1 MIKVLS
7 CPSLMKLIK
16 LGICA
21 MPRKVNNPHMK
32 NILENFQRFE
42 EFKII
47 IFTEE
52 IIFKTEI
59 EDWPLVDA
67 LIIFYSDGFPYN
79 KALKYINLRKP
90 FLVNDFEMQ
99 KVFWDRVKVLKLL
112 EEAQIPIPPH
122 IILDGSENE
131 EINHEENNELN
142 NSLEK
147 EKKVER
153 YKKQINDIEN
163 KENNKILDMKR
174 IINKNT
180 KSANLKNSMNFINNK
195 ETNNN
200 SEKDNNTIET
210 LSVKSSDEIKDDN
223 IFLERKQSNPISA
236 ENDLLEF
243 DDHIEYHGIKL
254 FKPFVEKPINGDD
267 HDIYI
272 YYPPNL
278 GGGHKRLFRKTK
290 EYSSFYFP
298 SINEIRRD
306 KKYIYE
312 KFLPTDGFDIKVYTI
327 GEKYAHAEARK
338 SPSLDGKVNRT
349 PEGKEVRYPINLTP
363 KEKEIARKI
372 VLKFKQNICGF
383 DILRCEGNSYVCDVN
398 GFSFVKGNKKYYE
411 DCSILIRKIVYK
423 GLDLPLKNYKR
434 SFIKS
439 KPLNIY
445 RTLKVPKFHK
455 FLQQKE
461 ELRSIVAVFRHAD
474 RSPKQKMKLVVEDK
488 YFLALFDEYG
498 KSKEKIEEIKL
509 KKPKELTR
517 VLKIVNEILE
527 RKKDK
532 KEIIATDKN
541 FYKKIFQIK
550 MVLESNLNFN
560 GLTRKIQLKPL
571 KYTESIDPS
580 GNKRYTIT
588 KALMILK
595 WGGFLTH
602 TGSNQAKVLG
612 ETFRFRLYPTSDD
625 EKKNGLLRLHST
637 YRHDLKCYSADEGRC
652 LKTAANFLA
661 GLLEMEG
668 SIIPII
674 TSMVTSDEKS
684 NKLLDLSSDEIHE
697 IKKEIK
703 SKLSE
708 CLNYDG
714 PIKDK
719 FNSMFT
725 KESIYDKEDNSE
737 NESDDDGNINEIN
750 DENEGC
756 SSSESS
762 EENSKDNKPSNNKSI
777 NINISE
783 EKKEE
788 KKEVEY
794 PIYELLDKIGNPL
807 TRMKK
812 VLTLLQN
819 VIENIQQFLPE
830 EIIEQESNNYLITNK
845 KQIERRENFLLKKAK
860 DHLVSKILGE
870 DKNETKRKNSDKTL
884 QKIQKN
890 KNKNISPSNKDKEK
904 DKEKKI
910 KKNEG
915 EKKNELYYD
924 CLDEN
929 IVLIYKRYVKL
940 KNDFYNTK
948 KSKFDISKIPDIYD
962 NIKYDIIHN
971 KDLMNSD
978 AYDLFDEISILA
990 NFVMPFE
997 YGITRDEKVNIG
1009 LKIIKPLLNKI
1020 YSDLID
1026 LIDINSNAYDKKRSN
1041 SIHKEDQNWSGLDTG
1056 KMNKNEIKSTNR
1068 HVKSRFYFTCSSHIY
1083 ALINIIGYGYNSI
1096 LTHNNKKSFK
1106 ELQNIFDFDYC
1117 SHVIFRLFED
1127 LNVDWQNPKRFR
1139 LEIIMSPGSNK
1150 NPKEANEEHLI
1161 SVSPWIFLNKNLN
1174 MEKMKQ
1180 FLSKFN

>member
-1 MIKVLS
+1 MIKVPS
-7 CPSLMKLIK
+7 CPSLTKLIK

-21 MPRKVNNPHMK
+21 MPRKINNPHMK
-32 NILENFQRFE
+32 NILENLQRFE

-52 IIFKTEI
+52 ILFKSEI
-59 EDWPLVDA
+59 EEWPIVDA

-79 KALKYINLRKP
+79 KALKYINLTKP
-90 FLVNDFEMQ
+90 YLINDYEMQ

-122 IILDGSENE
+122 IILDGCENE
-131 EINHEENNELN
+131 EINKEENNEMN
-142 NSLEK
+142 NSLEN

-153 YKKQINDIEN
+153 YKKQINDLEN
-163 KENNKILDMKR
+163 KEKNKILDMKR
-174 IINKNT
+174 NINK
-180 KSANLKNSMNFINNK
+180 INNNIKYANNQIK
-195 ETNNN
+195 ENN
-200 SEKDNNTIET
+200 SKKITN
-210 LSVKSSDEIKDDN
+210 EIKEKVIIEGNQNNPTKN
-223 IFLERKQSNPISA
+223 INEINNIM
-236 ENDLLEF
+236 EF
-243 DDHIEYHGIKL
+243 DDHIEYNGIKL

-298 SINEIRRD
+298 TINEIRRD

-312 KFLPTDGFDIKVYTI
+312 KFLQTDGFDIKVYTV

-338 SPSLDGKVNRT
+338 SPSLDGIVNRT
-349 PEGKEVRYPINLTP
+349 SEGKEVRYPINLTP

-372 VLKFKQNICGF
+372 VIKFKQNICGF

-411 DCSILIRKIVYK
+411 DCSILIRKIIYK
-423 GLDLPLKNYKR
+423 GLDLPLKNYRKR
-434 SFIKS
+434 RS

-445 RTLKVPKFHK
+445 KTLKVPKNHK
-455 FLQQKE
+455 FMQKKE

-488 YFLALFDEYG
+488 YFLSLFNKFG
-498 KSKEKIEEIKL
+498 KDKDKIEEIKL
-509 KKPKELTR
+509 KKPKELMY
-517 VLKIVNEILE
+517 VLKMVNEILE
-527 RKKDK
+527 KK
-532 KEIIATDKN
+532 KEKKEFIATDNN

-550 MVLESNLNFN
+550 MVLESNINFN

-571 KYTESIDPS
+571 KYTENIDTE
-580 GNKRYTIT
+580 GKKQYTIT

-602 TGSNQAKVLG
+602 TGSNQAKKLG

-661 GLLEMEG
+661 GLLEIEG
-668 SIIPII
+668 NIIPII

-697 IKKEIK
+697 IKNKIK
-703 SKLSE
+703 IKLSE

-719 FNSMFT
+719 FNSMYQ
-725 KESIYDKEDNSE
+725 KESIYEQENISENNSE
-737 NESDDDGNINEIN
+737 EDSNMQEIDDEC
-750 DENEGC
+750 EGC

-762 EENSKDNKPSNNKSI
+762 EENSKESKLINNKI
-777 NINISE
+777 NIE
-783 EKKEE
+783 ENKEE
-788 KKEVEY
+788 KEKEVEY
-794 PIYELLDKIGNPL
+794 PLYRLLDKIGNPFK
-807 TRMKK
+807 RMKK
-812 VLTLLQN
+812 VLILLKN
-819 VIENIQQFLPE
+819 VIENIQKYIPE
-830 EIIEQESNNYLITNK
+830 ETIEEDSNNYLITNK
-845 KQIERRENFLLKKAK
+845 NQIERRENFLLKKTKA
-860 DHLVSKILGE
+860 HLVTKILGE
-870 DKNETKRKNSDKTL
+870 DKNEIKDNKKGRNAEQKRKKSHRTV
-884 QKIQKN
+884 QKN
-890 KNKNISPSNKDKEK
+890 KNLSPNSNNKEK
-904 DKEKKI
+904 TN
-910 KKNEG
+910 KKNEMNIK
-915 EKKNELYYD
+915 EKKNELYFD

-929 IVLIYKRYVKL
+929 IILIYKRYVKL
-940 KNDFYNTK
+940 KNDFYNAK
-948 KSKFDISKIPDIYD
+948 KNKFDISKIPDIYD

-971 KDLMNSD
+971 KDLMNDDS
-978 AYDLFDEISILA
+978 YELFEEISILA
-990 NFVMPFE
+990 NFVMPLE
-997 YGITRDEKVNIG
+997 YGITKEEKINIG

-1026 LIDINSNAYDKKRSN
+1026 IDSSKMRKN
-1041 SIHKEDQNWSGLDTG
+1041 SIHEEDKNWSGLDAA

-1083 ALINIIGYGYNSI
+1083 ALFNIIGYGYNSI
-1096 LTHNNKKSFK
+1096 LTPNNKKSFK
-1106 ELQNIFDFDYC
+1106 ELKNIFDFDYC
-1117 SHVIFRLFED
+1117 SHIIFRLFED
-1127 LNVDWQNPKRFR
+1127 LNVDLQNPKRFR

-1150 NPKEANEEHLI
+1150 NPKDANEEHLI

-1174 MEKMKQ
+1174 AEKMKQ

>member
-32 NILENFQRFE
+32 SILENFQNFD

-59 EDWPLVDA
+59 EEWPIVDA

-90 FLVNDFEMQ
+90 FLINDFEMQ

-112 EEAQIPIPPH
+112 EEAQIPVPPH
-122 IILDGSENE
+122 IIIEGSDDE
-131 EINHEENNELN
+131 EINNEEKSELN
-142 NSLEK
+142 NSLEN

-153 YKKQINDIEN
+153 YKKQINDLEN
-163 KENNKILDMKR
+163 EENNKILDMKR
-174 IINKNT
+174 IINKSFNV
-180 KSANLKNSMNFINNK
+180 NS
-195 ETNNN
+195 TNNYTNKPERNN
-200 SEKDNNTIET
+200 SLKKKYDCNEINSLDMHP
-210 LSVKSSDEIKDDN
+210 VKSLDVIRNKRSLDKKKSNSKN
-223 IFLERKQSNPISA
+223 ID
-236 ENDLLEF
+236 NDLIEF
-243 DDHIEYHGIKL
+243 DDHIEYHGVKL
-254 FKPFVEKPINGDD
+254 YKPFVEKPINGDD

-298 SINEIRRD
+298 TINEIRRD

-423 GLDLPLKNYKR
+423 GLDLPLKNYRR
-434 SFIKS
+434 SIKS
-439 KPLNIY
+439 RPLNIY
-445 RTLKVPKFHK
+445 KTLKIPKSHK
-455 FLQQKE
+455 IRQNKE
-461 ELRSIVAVFRHAD
+461 ELRSVIAVFRHAD

-488 YFLALFDEYG
+488 YFLALFDEFG
-498 KSKEKIEEIKL
+498 SDKKIGEIKL
-509 KKPKELTR
+509 KKPKELMK
-517 VLKIVNEILE
+517 VLNIVNEILE
-527 RKKDK
+527 LRKEK
-532 KEIIATDKN
+532 KEIIGTDNK

-550 MVLESNLNFN
+550 MVLERKLNFD

-571 KYTESIDPS
+571 KYQEIIDS
-580 GNKRYTIT
+580 QGNKKYIIT

-602 TGSNQAKVLG
+602 TGSNQAKILG
-612 ETFRFRLYPTSDD
+612 ETFRVRLYPSSDD
-625 EKKNGLLRLHST
+625 EKNGLLRLHAT

-652 LKTAANFLA
+652 LKTAANFLS
-661 GLLEMEG
+661 GLLEIEG
-668 SIIPII
+668 SVIPII
-674 TSMVTSDEKS
+674 TSMVTSDEK
-684 NKLLDLSSDEIHE
+684 NIKLLDLSSDEIHE
-697 IKKEIK
+697 IKKRIK
-703 SKLSE
+703 MKLSE

-714 PIKDK
+714 LIKEK

-725 KESIYDKEDNSE
+725 KESLYGPEEE
-737 NESDDDGNINEIN
+737 NTENISDDDINEIN
-750 DENEGC
+750 NENEGC

-762 EENSKDNKPSNNKSI
+762 EINSSED
-777 NINISE
+777 NINLDN
-783 EKKEE
+783 KKEE
-788 KKEVEY
+788 KIKTEY

-807 TRMKK
+807 NRMKNVLALLKK
-812 VLTLLQN
+812 V
-819 VIENIQQFLPE
+819 IKNIQQFLPE
-830 EIIEQESNNYLITNK
+830 EITEQDYLITSK
-845 KQIERRENFLLKKAK
+845 KQIERREYCLFKKAQ

-870 DKNETKRKNSDKTL
+870 DKKEIKEQINKNDKNSEKKRKNS
-884 QKIQKN
+884 QIIQI
-890 KNKNISPSNKDKEK
+890 NINLPSS
-904 DKEKKI
+904 KEKKA
-910 KKNEG
+910 KKNNN
-915 EKKNELYYD
+915 EKDSKDSKEKVNELYFD

-940 KNDFYNTK
+940 KSDFYNVNK
-948 KSKFDISKIPDIYD
+948 GKFDISKIPDIYD

-971 KDLMNSD
+971 RDLMNSD
-978 AYDLFDEISILA
+978 AYELFDEISILA

-997 YGITRDEKVNIG
+997 YGITRDEKISIG

-1026 LIDINSNAYDKKRSN
+1026 INSSTYKDKIWN
-1041 SIHKEDQNWSGLDTG
+1041 GLDDT
-1056 KMNKNEIKSTNR
+1056 KMNENEIKSKGR
-1068 HVKSRFYFTCSSHIY
+1068 HVHVKSRFYFTCASHIY
-1083 ALINIIGYGYNSI
+1083 TLFNIIGYGYNSI
-1096 LTHNNKKSFK
+1096 LTHNNKKSFE
-1106 ELQNIFDFDYC
+1106 ELKKIFDFDYC
-1117 SHVIFRLFED
+1117 SHIIFRLFED
-1127 LNVDWQNPKRFR
+1127 FDVDLQNPKRFR

-1174 MEKMKQ
+1174 VEKMKQ